1 MKLKRK
7 EQLKN
12 IQPKNKFTDEIKKP
26 FADLTREERVD
37 ATMRTTFNMPEFSTD
52 YIDFR
57 DLRMRLE
64 DDMRKSNKRKKL
76 FLRSYSSSETDS
88 GSYEMQK
95 SSNYRKPKRFK
106 VIDNGKRQKSDSDDK
121 SSEKASKKR
130 KPSKTKKTKSYWDS
144 DNSDSSSGGE
154 YKKPSSKEY
163 YSEGNGGLSSD
174 EVEEPVKPKKYK
186 SNKKKEYY
194 LQGGRIIADEDEDQD
209 EDRRRRL
216 PNFLPKRYHWAED
229 EIHNLGFFWFNGPQG
244 RYSHV
249 PVRP

>member
-12 IQPKNKFTDEIKKP
+12 VQTKNKFTEEIKKP

-121 SSEKASKKR
+121 SSAEKASKTR

-163 YSEGNGGLSSD
+163 YSQGNGGLSSD

-194 LQGGRIIADEDEDQD
+194 LQGGRIIADVDED